1 VAAPLYL
8 DHAATSPPLPAAR
21 RAFDEAAAAAWANPG
36 SLHAGGAAAARTLER
51 ARRQLREAL
60 GARAYRVVW
69 TGTGTE
75 ANHLGIQGL
84 ARALRLRAESA
95 SRKAGGA
102 ATARVL
108 VGAAEHASGFHP
120 AKALA
125 AEGFVVETIP
135 VDAGGVVRA
144 AALAPLLAPDVAL
157 VSVQWANNELG
168 SLNPIAELVAAT
180 RAAAPHAAFHCD
192 AVQAAGKRVEPLDLL
207 GADSVSV
214 AAHKLGG
221 VRGCAALLLRDGVTD
236 PEPMFLGGGHEDG
249 LRSGTENV
257 MGAAAFAAAAAART
271 QLLDA
276 DPRALA
282 ARRAA
287 LLERLRAIAPDLVV
301 LGPAAEAEQLGSILS
316 VAVPGVRA
324 ETFLHIMEAEGVYV
338 GSGSACH
345 AHGTK
350 ASRVLRAVGLAEE
363 LHDSVLR
370 LSLCG
375 SETDAEL
382 ERAAAAFEKAAAVF
396 IG

>member
-1 VAAPLYL
+1 VAEPLYL
-8 DHAATSPPLPAAR
+8 DHAATSPPSAAAR
-21 RAFDEAAAAAWANPG
+21 RAFDEASAAAWANPG
-36 SLHAGGAAAARTLER
+36 SLHAAGATAARALER
-51 ARRQLREAL
+51 ARRQLRDGL
-60 GARAYRVVW
+60 GARAYRVIW

-75 ANHLGIQGL
+75 ANHLGTQGL
-84 ARALRLRAESA
+84 ARALRPRAESA
-95 SRKAGGA
+95 GRRAGGA

-108 VGAAEHASGFHP
+108 VGAAEHASGLHS
-120 AKALA
+120 AMALA

-135 VDAGGVVRA
+135 VDAGGVVRP
-144 AALAPLLAPDVAL
+144 AALSPMLGPDVAL

-168 SLNPIAELVAAT
+168 SLNPIAELVSAT

-207 GADSVSV
+207 GADSASI

-221 VRGCAALLLRDGVTD
+221 VRGCAALLLRDGVID
-236 PEPMFLGGGHEDG
+236 PEPMFVGGGHEDG

-257 MGAAAFAAAAAART
+257 MGAAAFAAAVAARA
-271 QLLDA
+271 QLLGA

-287 LLERLRAIAPDLVV
+287 LLERLRAVAPDLVV
-301 LGPAAEAEQLGSILS
+301 LGPVAEAEQLGSILA

-345 AHGTK
+345 AHGART
-350 ASRVLRAVGLAEE
+350 SRVLRAVGLAEE

-375 SETDAEL
+375 SESQADL
-382 ERAAAAFEKAAAVF
+382 ERAAAAFGKAAAVF
-396 IG
+396 AG